1 MIYHLTGRTK
11 KGKQRIKQHGTKW
24 LVVEKRPGTFGDVLL
39 RSVETNDLRWLTED
53 FFVERIEDNT
63 VAKDEVEEE
72 LGYVLPREL
81 KPHERKDTR
90 S

>member
-11 KGKQRIKQHGTKW
+11 KGKQRIKQHGTQW
-24 LVVEKRPGTFGDVLL
+24 LVVEKRKGTFGDVLL

-63 VAKDEVEEE
+63 VVKDEVEEE
-72 LGYVLPREL
+72 LGYVLPGEL

>member
-1 MIYHLTGRTK
+1 MIYHLIGRTK
-11 KGKQRIKQHGTKW
+11 KGKQRIKQHGTQW
-24 LVVEKRPGTFGDVLL
+24 LVVEKRKGTFGDVLL

-72 LGYVLPREL
+72 LGYVLPGEL